1 MGMYSDV
8 ICNVCGWRFA
18 INVGGGFEFY
28 DLHCEVCGRHKR
40 VEIEEIKDARLAFAK
55 HQGWFPLYWKGELI
69 DSYPGEPLTGE
80 EYDRAVEDFA
90 GVCECG
96 GFFRHLAPVRCPKCR
111 STDLRQDPEGRS
123 FLYD

>member
-55 HQGWFPLYWKGELI
+55 T
-69 DSYPGEPLTGE
+69 PGVVP
-80 EYDRAVEDFA
+80 
-90 GVCECG
+90 
-96 GFFRHLAPVRCPKCR
+96 PV
-111 STDLRQDPEGRS
+111 LEGRVDRFVS
-123 FLYD
+123 GRALDGRRVR